1 MGSVTWC
8 RPCRALAKP
17 YLALAEHFAP
27 SSLEARDGVVFAK
40 LYGNA
45 SDDSKALFR
54 DRLKVRVTP
63 TFFVFGAAK
72 PGEPTTVLHSHT
84 GANKAKL
91 EHAVREAIA
100 AQGGDVGGI
109 PPLYPPER
117 KATGGWRGE
126 SFFWGGGGVER
137 RRESKKVPP
146 SLFIVL
152 VFHFFSF
159 HR

>member
-1 MGSVTWC
+1 M
-8 RPCRALAKP
+8 
-17 YLALAEHFAP
+17 
-27 SSLEARDGVVFAK
+27 FAK

-117 KATGGWRGE
+117 KATGGEGRV
-126 SFFWGGGGVER
+126 FFWGGGAREEER
-137 RRESKKVPP
+137 AKRSPRL
-146 SLFIVL
+146 SL
-152 VFHFFSF
+152 
-159 HR
+159 